1 MKNFVPKYLT
11 QFYMFLTFLSFFF
24 SYSQSIRLSD
34 RPSINIQSI
43 DREPAIDGDVINDIV
58 WNTINPITNLY
69 QMSPNYQE
77 PSTEKTDVRVAYNE
91 KKLFVSVICFD
102 SDPKNIVI
110 SDSTRDSNL
119 EDEDSFFFIIDT
131 YNDQQNGF
139 LFGTNANSV
148 EYDAQITNEGQ
159 GNFAAGFRQQGGA
172 IGGTN
177 INWDSTWQVKS
188 IVGDFGWSAE
198 FEIPLKSIRFA
209 EGIQKSWGINFNR
222 RISKNSESSYWA
234 MLPIGFNIKR
244 VSLAGKLNGLNLKS
258 TKNLKFT
265 PYALVN
271 ATKNKAS
278 EIDSGADL
286 KYSITPAL
294 TLDLTYNT
302 DFAQV
307 EVDEQQVNL
316 DRFNLFFPEKRPFFL
331 ENAGQFSVGSPGEI
345 DLFFSRRI
353 GIDSNG
359 EMVPI
364 IGGSRLSGKIKETNI
379 GLLSMFTDEVS
390 NSNIYKNNF
399 TVARINHE
407 FSGTRSSIGGIWVNK
422 DSKKSALDKDNS
434 VFAFD
439 GKLGLGK
446 KAQIFGFA
454 SKSNTSGINSEDY
467 AFKIKGEY
475 KWDGWNIAAGYT
487 ELGQGFNPEVG
498 FLSRSAF
505 KKPEFLIFKTI
516 RVNNMGKMLE
526 VRPHIWGNSYKNF
539 NNQLISSFLHIDN
552 HWVWESS
559 FEIHTGIN
567 FVSEGVFDEFSI
579 KGVKISP
586 GNYSWAEF
594 MPVIMTNKNKKIYFY
609 SRLRIGGY
617 FGGNRFS
624 ASNRAKIQFNNK
636 FNSELNFD
644 YNKLNL
650 PNGDVTALVSGGRL
664 IYSFTPKIFVQSYIQ
679 YNNISNVFSINA
691 KFGWTRSANTGLFL
705 VFNSFKD
712 NDIFDKINYRSII
725 LKYTYQFD
733 LL

>member
-1 MKNFVPKYLT
+1 MKNFVPKYLS
-11 QFYMFLTFLSFFF
+11 QFYIFFLFLSFFF
-24 SYSQSIRLSD
+24 SYSQSIQLSN
-34 RPSINIQSI
+34 RPSINIQSV
-43 DREPAIDGDVINDIV
+43 DKEPLIDGDIINDML

-77 PSTEKTDVRVAYNE
+77 LSTEKTEIRVAYNE

-102 SDPKNIVI
+102 SDPENIVI

-131 YNDQQNGF
+131 YDDQQNGF
-139 LFGTNANSV
+139 LFGTNANGV

-188 IVGDFGWSAE
+188 KVGEYGWSAE

-209 EGIQKSWGINFNR
+209 EGDKKSWGINFNR

-258 TKNLKFT
+258 TKNLKLT

-271 ATKNKAS
+271 ATKNKVS

-316 DRFNLFFPEKRPFFL
+316 DRFNLFFPEKRSFFL

-379 GLLSMFTDEVS
+379 GLLSMFTDEVP
-390 NSNIYKNNF
+390 NSNINKNNF

-422 DSKKSALDKDNS
+422 DSQNSILDKDNS

-446 KAQIFGFA
+446 KAQIFGFL
-454 SKSNTSGINSEDY
+454 SKSNTPGIDSDDY
-467 AFKIKGEY
+467 SYKIKGEY

-567 FVSEGVFDEFSI
+567 FVSEGVFEEFSI
-579 KGVKISP
+579 KGVKIPP
-586 GNYSWAEF
+586 GNYSWSEF

-624 ASNRAKIQFNNK
+624 ASNRAKIQFNKK

-650 PNGDVTALVSGGRL
+650 PNGDVTALVSGGRI
-664 IYSFTPKIFVQSYIQ
+664 IYSFTPKIFIQSYIQ
-679 YNNISNVFSINA
+679 YNNISNVFSVNT

-712 NDIFDKINYRSII
+712 NDFFDKINYRSII
-725 LKYTYQFD
+725 LKYSYQFD

>member
-1 MKNFVPKYLT
+1 
-11 QFYMFLTFLSFFF
+11 
-24 SYSQSIRLSD
+24 
-34 RPSINIQSI
+34 
-43 DREPAIDGDVINDIV
+43 
-58 WNTINPITNLY
+58 
-69 QMSPNYQE
+69 
-77 PSTEKTDVRVAYNE
+77 
-91 KKLFVSVICFD
+91 
-102 SDPKNIVI
+102 
-110 SDSTRDSNL
+110 
-119 EDEDSFFFIIDT
+119 
-131 YNDQQNGF
+131 
-139 LFGTNANSV
+139 
-148 EYDAQITNEGQ
+148 
-159 GNFAAGFRQQGGA
+159 
-172 IGGTN
+172 
-177 INWDSTWQVKS
+177 
-188 IVGDFGWSAE
+188 
-198 FEIPLKSIRFA
+198 
-209 EGIQKSWGINFNR
+209 
-222 RISKNSESSYWA
+222 
-234 MLPIGFNIKR
+234 
-244 VSLAGKLNGLNLKS
+244 
-258 TKNLKFT
+258 
-265 PYALVN
+265 
-271 ATKNKAS
+271 
-278 EIDSGADL
+278 
-286 KYSITPAL
+286 
-294 TLDLTYNT
+294 
-302 DFAQV
+302 
-307 EVDEQQVNL
+307 
-316 DRFNLFFPEKRPFFL
+316 
-331 ENAGQFSVGSPGEI
+331 
-345 DLFFSRRI
+345 
-353 GIDSNG
+353 
-359 EMVPI
+359 
-364 IGGSRLSGKIKETNI
+364 
-379 GLLSMFTDEVS
+379 MFTDEVS

-679 YNNISNVFSINA
+679 YNNISNVFSVNA

-712 NDIFDKINYRSII
+712 NDIFDEINYRSII
-725 LKYTYQFD
+725 LKYSYQFD

>member
-11 QFYMFLTFLSFFF
+11 QFYIFLMFISFFF
-24 SYSQSIRLSD
+24 SYSQSIQLSN

-43 DREPAIDGDVINDIV
+43 DKEPAIDGDVINDLV

-77 PSTEKTDVRVAYNE
+77 PSTEKTEIRVAYTE

-139 LFGTNANSV
+139 LFGTNANGV

-188 IVGDFGWSAE
+188 IVGDYGWSAE

-258 TKNLKFT
+258 TKNLKLT

-271 ATKNKAS
+271 ATKNKVS

-294 TLDLTYNT
+294 TLDLTFNT

-353 GIDSNG
+353 GIDLNG

-526 VRPHIWGNSYKNF
+526 VRPHIWGNYYKNF

-679 YNNISNVFSINA
+679 YNNISNVFSVNA

-712 NDIFDKINYRSII
+712 NDIFDEINYRSII
-725 LKYTYQFD
+725 LKYSYQFD